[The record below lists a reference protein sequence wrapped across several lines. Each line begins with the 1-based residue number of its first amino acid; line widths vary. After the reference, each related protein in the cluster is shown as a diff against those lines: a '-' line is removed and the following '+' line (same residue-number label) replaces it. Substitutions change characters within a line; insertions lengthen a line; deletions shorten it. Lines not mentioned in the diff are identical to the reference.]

1 MTDYIYSIE
10 AKNVNKTF
18 NGKRG
23 KVHALQN
30 FNIKIKK
37 GSIHGLL
44 GPNGAGKST
53 FINILGGLAKKNT
66 GFIFS
71 ISGIQGFMTGDSSV
85 EDKGLQTIEAETQSL
100 QQAVDQT
107 VSGLSSLNKN
117 LSAATAATESFN
129 VPKDINENLN
139 SYNDNLSSAAAKL
152 TNINELYDSLNKSLS
167 EVNSSTSSMNIPEG
181 LGEELNKMK
190 STINELNAKYSSMLE
205 GMNK

>member
-1 MTDYIYSIE
+1 MANKKKKFLPDNIIELMFGLGASIVIIGALLKITHADLIPGYVTGNTMLTIGLIVE
-10 AKNVNKTF
+10 AV
-18 NGKRG
+18 
-23 KVHALQN
+23 
-30 FNIKIKK
+30 
-37 GSIHGLL
+37 
-44 GPNGAGKST
+44 
-53 FINILGGLAKKNT
+53 
-66 GFIFS
+66 IFA
-71 ISGIQGFMTGDSSV
+71 ISGIQGYMVGDSSV

-152 TNINELYDSLNKSLS
+152 TNINELYDSLNKTLS

>member
-1 MTDYIYSIE
+1 MANKKKKFLPDNIIELMFGLGASIVIIGALLKITHADLIPGYVTGNTMLTIGLIVE
-10 AKNVNKTF
+10 AV
-18 NGKRG
+18 
-23 KVHALQN
+23 
-30 FNIKIKK
+30 
-37 GSIHGLL
+37 
-44 GPNGAGKST
+44 
-53 FINILGGLAKKNT
+53 
-66 GFIFS
+66 IFA
-71 ISGIQGFMTGDSSV
+71 ISGIQGYMVGDSSI

-117 LSAATAATESFN
+117 LTAATAATESFN

-152 TNINELYDSLNKSLS
+152 TNINELYDSLNKTLS
-167 EVNSSTSSMNIPEG
+167 EVNSSTSSINIPEG

>member
-1 MTDYIYSIE
+1 MENKKKKFLPDNIIELMFGLGASIVIIGALLKITHADLIPGYVTGNTMLTIGLIVE
-10 AKNVNKTF
+10 AV
-18 NGKRG
+18 
-23 KVHALQN
+23 
-30 FNIKIKK
+30 
-37 GSIHGLL
+37 
-44 GPNGAGKST
+44 
-53 FINILGGLAKKNT
+53 
-66 GFIFS
+66 IFA
-71 ISGIQGFMTGDSSV
+71 ISGIQGYMVGDSSI

-152 TNINELYDSLNKSLS
+152 TNINELYDSLNKTLS

>member
-1 MTDYIYSIE
+1 MANTRKKFLPDNVIELMFGVGASIVIIG
-10 AKNVNKTF
+10 ALLKIT
-18 NGKRG
+18 
-23 KVHALQN
+23 HADL
-30 FNIKIKK
+30 IP
-37 GSIHGLL
+37 GYVTG
-44 GPNGAGKST
+44 
-53 FINILGGLAKKNT
+53 NT
-66 GFIFS
+66 MLTIGFIVEAVIFA
-71 ISGIQGFMTGDSSV
+71 ISGIQGYMVGDSSN

-117 LSAATAATESFN
+117 LTAATAATESFN

-152 TNINELYDSLNKSLS
+152 TNINELYDSLNKTLS

>member
-1 MTDYIYSIE
+1 MFGLGASSVIIGALLKITHADLIPGYVTGNTMLTIGLIVE
-10 AKNVNKTF
+10 AV
-18 NGKRG
+18 
-23 KVHALQN
+23 
-30 FNIKIKK
+30 
-37 GSIHGLL
+37 
-44 GPNGAGKST
+44 
-53 FINILGGLAKKNT
+53 
-66 GFIFS
+66 IFA
-71 ISGIQGFMTGDSSV
+71 ISGIQGYMVGDSSI

-117 LSAATAATESFN
+117 LTAATAATESFN

-152 TNINELYDSLNKSLS
+152 TNINELYDSLNKTLS

>member
-1 MTDYIYSIE
+1 MANKKKKFLPDNIIELMFGLGASIVIIGALLKITYADLIPGYVTGNTMLTIGLIVE
-10 AKNVNKTF
+10 AV
-18 NGKRG
+18 
-23 KVHALQN
+23 
-30 FNIKIKK
+30 
-37 GSIHGLL
+37 
-44 GPNGAGKST
+44 
-53 FINILGGLAKKNT
+53 
-66 GFIFS
+66 IFA
-71 ISGIQGFMTGDSSV
+71 ISGIQGYMVGDSSI

-152 TNINELYDSLNKSLS
+152 TNINELYDSLNKTLS

>member
-1 MTDYIYSIE
+1 MANKKKKFLPDNIIELMFGLGASIVIIGALLKITHADLIPGYVTGNTMLTIGLIVE
-10 AKNVNKTF
+10 AV
-18 NGKRG
+18 
-23 KVHALQN
+23 
-30 FNIKIKK
+30 
-37 GSIHGLL
+37 
-44 GPNGAGKST
+44 
-53 FINILGGLAKKNT
+53 
-66 GFIFS
+66 IFA
-71 ISGIQGFMTGDSSV
+71 ISGIQGYMVGDSSI

-117 LSAATAATESFN
+117 LTAATAATESFN

-152 TNINELYDSLNKSLS
+152 TNINELYDSLNKTLS
-167 EVNSSTSSMNIPEG
+167 EVNSSTSSMNIPED

>member
-1 MTDYIYSIE
+1 MANTRKKLLPDNVIELMFGVGASI
-10 AKNVNKTF
+10 VII
-18 NGKRG
+18 G
-23 KVHALQN
+23 ALL
-30 FNIKIKK
+30 KITH
-37 GSIHGLL
+37 SD
-44 GPNGAGKST
+44 
-53 FINILGGLAKKNT
+53 
-66 GFIFS
+66 FIFTGNTWLTAGLVTEAIIFA
-71 ISGIQGFMTGDSSV
+71 ISGIQGFMMGDSSV

-117 LSAATAATESFN
+117 LSAATVATESFN

-139 SYNDNLSSAAAKL
+139 SYNDNLSSATSKL
-152 TNINELYDSLNKSLS
+152 TNINQLYDSLHKTLS
-167 EVNSSTSSMNIPEG
+167 EVNSSTSSMNIPDG

>member
-1 MTDYIYSIE
+1 MANKKKKFLPDNIIELMFGLGASIVIIGALLKITHADLIPGYVTGNTMLTIGLIVE
-10 AKNVNKTF
+10 AV
-18 NGKRG
+18 
-23 KVHALQN
+23 
-30 FNIKIKK
+30 
-37 GSIHGLL
+37 
-44 GPNGAGKST
+44 
-53 FINILGGLAKKNT
+53 
-66 GFIFS
+66 IFA
-71 ISGIQGFMTGDSSV
+71 ISGIQGYMVGDSSI

-117 LSAATAATESFN
+117 LTAATAATESFN

-152 TNINELYDSLNKSLS
+152 TNINELYDSLNKTLS

-190 STINELNAKYSSMLE
+190 STINAFNAKYSSMLE
-205 GMNK
+205 GVNKWFMAGQ

>member
-1 MTDYIYSIE
+1 MANKKKKFLPDNIIELMFGLGASIVIIGALLKITHADLIPGYVTGNTMLTIGLIVE
-10 AKNVNKTF
+10 AV
-18 NGKRG
+18 
-23 KVHALQN
+23 
-30 FNIKIKK
+30 
-37 GSIHGLL
+37 
-44 GPNGAGKST
+44 
-53 FINILGGLAKKNT
+53 
-66 GFIFS
+66 IFA
-71 ISGIQGFMTGDSSV
+71 ISGIQGYMVGYSSI

-117 LSAATAATESFN
+117 LTAATAATESFN

-152 TNINELYDSLNKSLS
+152 TNINELYDSLNKTLS
-167 EVNSSTSSMNIPEG
+167 EVNSSTSSMNIPED

>member
-1 MTDYIYSIE
+1 MANKKKKFLPDNIIELMFGLGASIVIIGALLKITHADLIPGYVTGNTMLTIGLVVE
-10 AKNVNKTF
+10 AV
-18 NGKRG
+18 
-23 KVHALQN
+23 
-30 FNIKIKK
+30 
-37 GSIHGLL
+37 
-44 GPNGAGKST
+44 
-53 FINILGGLAKKNT
+53 
-66 GFIFS
+66 IFA
-71 ISGIQGFMTGDSSV
+71 ISGIQGYMVGDSSV

-152 TNINELYDSLNKSLS
+152 TNINELYDSLNKTLS

>member
-1 MTDYIYSIE
+1 MANKKKKFLPDNIIELMFGLGASIVIIGALLKITHADLIPGYVTGNTMLTIGLIVE
-10 AKNVNKTF
+10 AV
-18 NGKRG
+18 
-23 KVHALQN
+23 
-30 FNIKIKK
+30 
-37 GSIHGLL
+37 
-44 GPNGAGKST
+44 
-53 FINILGGLAKKNT
+53 
-66 GFIFS
+66 IFA
-71 ISGIQGFMTGDSSV
+71 ISGIQGYMVGDSSI

-152 TNINELYDSLNKSLS
+152 TNINELYDSLNKTLS
-167 EVNSSTSSMNIPEG
+167 EVNSSTSSMNIPKG

>member
-1 MTDYIYSIE
+1 MANTRKNFLPDNVIELMFGVGASIVIIGALLKITHADLIPGYVNGNTMLTIGLIVE
-10 AKNVNKTF
+10 AV
-18 NGKRG
+18 
-23 KVHALQN
+23 
-30 FNIKIKK
+30 
-37 GSIHGLL
+37 
-44 GPNGAGKST
+44 
-53 FINILGGLAKKNT
+53 
-66 GFIFS
+66 IFA
-71 ISGIQGFMTGDSSV
+71 ISGIQGYMLGDSSI

-117 LSAATAATESFN
+117 LTAATAATESFN

-152 TNINELYDSLNKSLS
+152 TNINELYDSLNKTLS

>member
-1 MTDYIYSIE
+1 MANTRKKFLPDNVIELMFGVGASIVIIGALLKITHADLIPGYVTGNTMLTIGLIVE
-10 AKNVNKTF
+10 AV
-18 NGKRG
+18 
-23 KVHALQN
+23 
-30 FNIKIKK
+30 
-37 GSIHGLL
+37 
-44 GPNGAGKST
+44 
-53 FINILGGLAKKNT
+53 
-66 GFIFS
+66 IFA
-71 ISGIQGFMTGDSSV
+71 ISGIQGYMVGDSSI

-117 LSAATAATESFN
+117 LTAATAATESFN

-152 TNINELYDSLNKSLS
+152 TNINELYDSLNKTLS